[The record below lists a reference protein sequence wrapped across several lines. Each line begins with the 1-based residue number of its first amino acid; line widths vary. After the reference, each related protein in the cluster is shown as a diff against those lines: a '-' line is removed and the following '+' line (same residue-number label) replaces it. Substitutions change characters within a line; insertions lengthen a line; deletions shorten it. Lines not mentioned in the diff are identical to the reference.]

1 MKYLPDDVFAAHVSI
16 PGSHDTA
23 TGHNVTLASSS
34 KAQEKTLDEQL
45 AGGIRAFDFRPDLK
59 TINGEKVLN
68 CNHGLAS
75 TDLTFKDAMQ
85 KLADYLAAHPS
96 EFMAIHMFRGNTK
109 NDGNADSRAE
119 ISRQINEILNEGEI
133 TEYIVEWILSK

>member
-68 CNHGLAS
+68 CNHGLA
-75 TDLTFKDAMQ
+75 
-85 KLADYLAAHPS
+85 
-96 EFMAIHMFRGNTK
+96 
-109 NDGNADSRAE
+109 
-119 ISRQINEILNEGEI
+119 
-133 TEYIVEWILSK
+133 